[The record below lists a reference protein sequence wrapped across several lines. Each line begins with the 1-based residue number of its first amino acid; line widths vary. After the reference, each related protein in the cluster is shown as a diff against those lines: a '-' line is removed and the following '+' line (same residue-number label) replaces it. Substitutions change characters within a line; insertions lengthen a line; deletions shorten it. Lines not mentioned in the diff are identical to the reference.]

1 MTYRRTLGLGVVGI
15 IMQNQES
22 GYYYLFPAVR
32 GIQAG
37 KPFYVAICPLRI
49 IPKIFSYNEDD
60 VPPELRAQRTLN
72 KTRIPEMV
80 KYLLDNPKDY
90 VFSALTVSV
99 GVDIAFEDNE
109 VAPNLGIL
117 KVPMDAQIL
126 INDGQHRRKAIEEA
140 LKENPDL
147 GQDNIPVLFFID
159 EGLTR
164 SQQIFADLNKHAT
177 KPSPSLGTLYDHRD
191 ESSELARMLA
201 MEATPFV
208 RLTEMEKSNLSP
220 KSNKLFTLSS
230 IKQATR
236 ALLSKGPK
244 DAYNDED
251 KKLAI
256 EYWQEVTK
264 HIRDWQMAINKEVSP
279 AQLRQEYI
287 HSHGVGLHALGILG
301 KHLLCQEP
309 DNWKE
314 KLTPLS
320 NVNWLKTNPEWIR
333 RSMNLGKISKS
344 TTNIQLT
351 ANALKKAIGLT
362 LTPEENALEKQIP

>member
-1 MTYRRTLGLGVVGI
+1 MH
-15 IMQNQES
+15 NQDS
-22 GYYYLFPAVR
+22 GYCYSFPAVR

-37 KPFYVAICPLRI
+37 RPFYIATCPLRI

-99 GVDIAFEDNE
+99 GVDIAFEDHAG
-109 VAPNLGIL
+109 APNLGIL

-140 LKENPDL
+140 LRENPDL

-164 SQQIFADLNKHAT
+164 SQQMFADLNKYAV

-191 ESSELARMLA
+191 ESSELARELA
-201 MEATPFV
+201 TKAKPFV
-208 RLTEMEKSNLSP
+208 GLTEMEKSNISP

-230 IKQATR
+230 IKQSTR

-244 DAYNDED
+244 DAFAPEE
-251 KKLAI
+251 KQLAT
-256 EYWQEVTK
+256 EFWEEVTK
-264 HIRDWQMAINKEVSP
+264 HIKDWQMVIDKQVSP

-287 HSHGVGLHALGILG
+287 HAHGVGLHAIGVLG

-309 DNWKE
+309 TEWKN
-314 KLTPLS
+314 KLTKLA
-320 NVNWLKTNPEWIR
+320 NVDWRKTNPEWVK
-333 RSMNLGKISKS
+333 RSMNLGKLSKS
-344 TTNIQLT
+344 TQNIQLT
-351 ANALKKAIGLT
+351 ANALKIELGLP
-362 LTPEENALEKQIP
+362 LTPEEKALEKQLS

>member
-1 MTYRRTLGLGVVGI
+1 
-15 IMQNQES
+15 MQAQDS
-22 GYYYLFPAVR
+22 GYCYSFPAVR

-37 KPFYVAICPLRI
+37 RPFYIATCPLRI

-72 KTRIPEMV
+72 KSRIPEMV

-99 GVDIAFEDNE
+99 GVDIAFEDYE
-109 VAPNLGIL
+109 SAPNLGTL

-140 LKENPDL
+140 LRENPDL

-159 EGLTR
+159 EGLSR
-164 SQQIFADLNKHAT
+164 SQQMFADLNKYAV

-191 ESSELARMLA
+191 GSSELARLLA
-201 MEATPFV
+201 TEVSPFV
-208 RLTEMEKSNLSP
+208 GLTEMEKSNLSP

-236 ALLSKGPK
+236 TLLSKGTRES
-244 DAYNDED
+244 YSEEEQT
-251 KKLAI
+251 LAI
-256 EYWQEVTK
+256 EFWQEVTNN
-264 HIRDWQMAINKEVSP
+264 IRDWQMVIAKEVSP

-287 HSHGVGLHALGILG
+287 HSHGVGLHAIGLLG

-309 DNWKE
+309 TTWKDKLKELSKINWR
-314 KLTPLS
+314 
-320 NVNWLKTNPEWIR
+320 KTNPEWMK
-333 RSMNLGKISKS
+333 RSMNHGKLSKS
-344 TTNIQLT
+344 TTAIQLT
-351 ANALKKAIGLT
+351 ANALKIELGLP
-362 LTPEENALEKQIP
+362 LTPEEKTLEKSL

>member
-1 MTYRRTLGLGVVGI
+1 
-15 IMQNQES
+15 MQVQDS
-22 GYYYLFPAVR
+22 GYCYSFPAVR

-37 KPFYVAICPLRI
+37 RPFYIATCPLRI

-99 GVDIAFEDNE
+99 GVDISFEDHE
-109 VAPNLGIL
+109 AAPNLGIL

-140 LKENPDL
+140 LRENPDL

-159 EGLTR
+159 EGLGR
-164 SQQIFADLNKHAT
+164 SQQMFADLNKYAV

-191 ESSELARMLA
+191 ESSELARILA
-201 MEATPFV
+201 SSIVPFSG
-208 RLTEMEKSNLSP
+208 LTEMEKSNISP

-230 IKQATR
+230 IKQSTR

-244 DAYNDED
+244 DGYSEED
-251 KKLAI
+251 KELAI
-256 EYWQEVTK
+256 EFWQEVTK
-264 HIRDWQMAINKEVSP
+264 HIRDWQMVINKEVSP

-287 HSHGVGLHALGILG
+287 HSHGVGLHAIGILG

-309 DNWKE
+309 NNWKQ
-314 KLTPLS
+314 KLTLLS
-320 NVNWLKTNPEWIR
+320 NVNWLKTNPEWIK
-333 RSMNLGKISKS
+333 RSMNHGKLSKS

-351 ANALKKAIGLT
+351 ANALKIELGLP
-362 LTPEENALEKQIP
+362 LTPEEKAQEKQFS